1 MTTASIREPTKKEEG
16 QRKRENSDDGERA
29 EEINK
34 KQKIIILLNET
45 KYNFRKQQ
53 KVILNKVDLSINNTV
68 FVFGNKYRKQEPN
81 KKFSGRTRKFL
92 NLNTENCI

>member
-1 MTTASIREPTKKEEG
+1 MM
-16 QRKRENSDDGERA
+16 ERGA

-53 KVILNKVDLSINNTV
+53 KVVLNKVDLSINNTV
-68 FVFGNKYRKQEPN
+68 FVFRNKYRKQEPN
-81 KKFSGRTRKFL
+81 KIFSNGAREFL
-92 NLNTENCI
+92 DLNTENCI

>member
-1 MTTASIREPTKKEEG
+1 MT
-16 QRKRENSDDGERA
+16 ERGA

-53 KVILNKVDLSINNTV
+53 KIVLNKVDLSINNTV
-68 FVFGNKYRKQEPN
+68 FVFGNKYKKQEPN
-81 KKFSGRTRKFL
+81 KIFSGRAHEFL
-92 NLNTENCI
+92 NLNTENYI

>member
-1 MTTASIREPTKKEEG
+1 MT
-16 QRKRENSDDGERA
+16 ERGA

-34 KQKIIILLNET
+34 KQNIIILLNEI

-53 KVILNKVDLSINNTV
+53 KVVLNKVDLSINNTV
-68 FVFGNKYRKQEPN
+68 FVFRNKYKKQEPN
-81 KKFSGRTRKFL
+81 KIFSGRAHEFL

>member
-1 MTTASIREPTKKEEG
+1 MT
-16 QRKRENSDDGERA
+16 ERGA

-53 KVILNKVDLSINNTV
+53 KFVGPTTEYFVWLLFSI
-68 FVFGNKYRKQEPN
+68 FVSKYKHYIID
-81 KKFSGRTRKFL
+81 T
-92 NLNTENCI
+92 